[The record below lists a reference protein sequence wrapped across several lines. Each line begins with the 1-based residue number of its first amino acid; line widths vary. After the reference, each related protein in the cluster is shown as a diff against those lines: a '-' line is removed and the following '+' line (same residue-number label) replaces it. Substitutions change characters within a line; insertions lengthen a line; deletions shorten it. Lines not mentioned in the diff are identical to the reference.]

1 MAQINNSK
9 QKKKE
14 INWKPILIIVGVI
27 LAVIL
32 FFSLFSFFN
41 KGNNKSS
48 SGPTANVGRQIDGG
62 QRTYQGETLSVDAD
76 VKNQKK
82 EQIQNQREEARA
94 KDTTHLESLPVDAQ
108 FIDPNKA
115 GVGVQDVL
123 NTKFV
128 PCVTTPYDAD
138 GYDCNTHLN
147 KDGFDK
153 NGFDRNGFDKN
164 GCNKDGFD
172 VTGKKCGL
180 LPKVDKSC
188 LEKLDPK
195 TCEEISKFD
204 ADGYDKNGCDRQGYN
219 RAGYSCVAPFCD
231 RQGFDK
237 DGFNCKTGFGRDGF
251 DKDGCDKEG
260 YNRDGFNCKTG
271 FDREGYDKDGYDK
284 NGFNRQGCNRQGKDR
299 NGNSCGMKKDDKISL
314 NASDM
319 LWLNDELKRKTAFVQ
334 ELSKQM
340 DKDTSTGN
348 IALHTVQDPEALAK
362 AKEES
367 DKEKE
372 TVAIKDVTKDSDKDE
387 QIVQVPVGSMVYAFF
402 DAGVNSDYP
411 GMVRAKIAGGPLDG
425 ALLTGKTTVPFA
437 NVTYMP
443 RDKMQAKFDRMVYKR
458 ITYAVDAVGLDS
470 ATATDYIEASVDNH
484 YFTRWGGLVGATF
497 LKGFGQAVST
507 NKTSNNVDQY
517 GNAAVFNQAL
527 TSTGDQAKAALG
539 EVGSELATIAKS
551 YFDRP
556 PTVTKEQGE
565 QMLIFFN
572 SEIKDE
578 RLPMLFSREELV
590 EHNMTQALNP
600 NLK

>member
-14 INWKPILIIVGVI
+14 INWKPIIIIVGV
-27 LAVIL
+27 LVAVLL

-41 KGNNKSS
+41 KSNTKSTG
-48 SGPTANVGRQIDGG
+48 GPTTSVGRQIDGG
-62 QRTYQGETLSVDAD
+62 QRAYQGETLVVDAD

-82 EQIQNQREEARA
+82 EQIQNQRNEAKA
-94 KDTTHLESLPVDAQ
+94 KDTTHLESLPADAQ
-108 FIDPNKA
+108 YIDPNKA

-164 GCNKDGFD
+164 GCNKEGFD
-172 VTGKKCGL
+172 VAGKKCGL
-180 LPKVDKSC
+180 LPQVDKSC

-195 TCEEISKFD
+195 TCEEISKYD
-204 ADGYDKNGCDRQGYN
+204 ADGYDKNGCDRQGFN
-219 RAGYSCVAPFCD
+219 RAGYSCAAPFCD

-251 DKDGCDKEG
+251 DKNGCDKEG

-299 NGNSCGMKKDDKISL
+299 NGNACGPKKDDKLSL

-319 LWLNDELKRKTAFVQ
+319 LWLNDELKRKTAFIQ

-340 DKDTSTGN
+340 DKDASTGN

-367 DKEKE
+367 DKDKE
-372 TVAIKDVTKDSDKDE
+372 TVAVKDVAKKDDKAE
-387 QIVQVPVGSMVYAFF
+387 EIVQVPVGSMVYAFF

-437 NVTYMP
+437 SVTYMP
-443 RDKMQAKFDRMVYKR
+443 RDKIQAKFDRMVYKR
-458 ITYAVDAVGLDS
+458 ITYTVDAVGLDS

-539 EVGSELATIAKS
+539 EVGNELSTIAKS

-572 SEIKDE
+572 SEIKDD